1 MKKGKIKMQ
10 LDNIDIKVL
19 KENFDDEIISQLD
32 NQNVNKIYNYLID
45 LGIYYAKDIFISQAD
60 LFLLDYDL
68 FVEKFEKLK
77 QKLGY
82 DYIDMLG
89 EDCSLIDIMYENN

>member
-1 MKKGKIKMQ
+1 MQ

-32 NQNVNKIYNYLID
+32 NRNVNKIYNYLIN

-60 LFLLDYDL
+60 LFLMDYDL

-77 QKLGY
+77 QKLGNN
-82 DYIDMLG
+82 YIDMLG

>member
-1 MKKGKIKMQ
+1 MQ

-32 NQNVNKIYNYLID
+32 NRNVNKIYNYLIN
-45 LGIYYAKDIFISQAD
+45 LGVYYAKDIFISQAD
-60 LFLLDYDL
+60 LFLMDYDL

-77 QKLGY
+77 QKLGE

-89 EDCSLIDIMYENN
+89 EDCSLIDIMYENY